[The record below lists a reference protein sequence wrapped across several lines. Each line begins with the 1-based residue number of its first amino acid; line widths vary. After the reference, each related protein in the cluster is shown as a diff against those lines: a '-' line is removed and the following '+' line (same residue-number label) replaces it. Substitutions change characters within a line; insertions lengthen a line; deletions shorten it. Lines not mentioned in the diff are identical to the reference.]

1 MSAILN
7 FKKWKSLYEQATPKS
22 PEGFTSAV
30 NGIVYKYP
38 FADDLAKNKYVYFG
52 QTNIT
57 ADGASSDAATVT
69 AALKSLSPKLAGV
82 NVVQKDPEKK
92 PAGLIIIKGVQ
103 AMLETCAKNGVG
115 AMSAEQ
121 LVAKAKSTGDEAG
134 ASDISKMLEYM
145 NLYETAEGTK
155 GAYTDFKTNWP
166 KVLVAQRTAAGLP
179 ATL

>member
-30 NGIVYKYP
+30 NGAVYKYP
-38 FADDLAKNKYVYFG
+38 FADELAKNKYVYFG
-52 QTNIT
+52 QIPN
-57 ADGASSDAATVT
+57 AEGANNDAATAT

-82 NVVQKDPEKK
+82 NVVRKGEAQVP
-92 PAGLIIIKGVQ
+92 GTIIITGVQ

-115 AMSAEQ
+115 ALPAEE
-121 LVAKAKSTGDEAG
+121 LVAKAKSTGDEG
-134 ASDISKMLEYM
+134 IASDISKMLEFM
-145 NLYETAEGTK
+145 NLYEKTEGMK
-155 GAYTDFKTNWP
+155 GAYTDFKANWP

>member
-7 FKKWKSLYEQATPKS
+7 FKKWKSLYEQTTPTE
-22 PEGFTSAV
+22 PGGFTSAV
-30 NGIVYKYP
+30 NGVVYKYP

-57 ADGASSDAATVT
+57 ADGANSDAATAT

-82 NVVQKDPEKK
+82 NVVRKGEAQVP
-92 PAGLIIIKGVQ
+92 GMIIITGVQ

-121 LVAKAKSTGDEAG
+121 LVAKAKSTGDEASAG
-134 ASDISKMLEYM
+134 EISNMLEYM
-145 NLYETAEGTK
+145 NLYEKTEGMK
-155 GAYTDFKTNWP
+155 GAYTDFKANWP

>member
-30 NGIVYKYP
+30 NGVVYKYP
-38 FADDLAKNKYVYFG
+38 FADDLAKNKYIYFG

-57 ADGASSDAATVT
+57 AEGAGFDAATAT

-82 NVVQKDPEKK
+82 KVVRVGEAQVP
-92 PAGLIIIKGVQ
+92 GGIIITGVQ

-121 LVAKAKSTGDEAG
+121 LVAKAKSTGDEPSAG
-134 ASDISKMLEYM
+134 AISKMLEFM